1 MKNKNKRY
9 NDKDIQIICDNV
21 SKYPQNLELAFGKA
35 AKKIGRTKNSVR
47 NKYYTIENKTILA
60 IGTSKGIATNNRKVV
75 RVKKENTLNAIV
87 NNLSMKQRIDLL
99 HLLVG
104 LPPKEIGKF
113 VANNVK
119 N

>member
-9 NDKDIQIICDNV
+9 SNKEIEVICDNV
-21 SKYPQNLELAFGKA
+21 SKYPQNLAFAFEKA
-35 AKKIGRTKNSVR
+35 AKKIGRSESSVR

-75 RVKKENTLNAIV
+75 RVKKENTLSAIV
-87 NNLSMKQRIDLL
+87 NNLSIKQRIYLL